1 MAMKTAGLAED
12 NGRDSEVELAV
23 LAYLRRHPFAADTL
37 EGITHWWLP
46 QQRYLT
52 AELRIEAVLVHLV
65 DQGVLQLR
73 RLPDGTAMYA
83 LDATRREGPLPN

>member
-1 MAMKTAGLAED
+1 MKTAGLAED

-65 DQGVLQLR
+65 DQGVLHLR